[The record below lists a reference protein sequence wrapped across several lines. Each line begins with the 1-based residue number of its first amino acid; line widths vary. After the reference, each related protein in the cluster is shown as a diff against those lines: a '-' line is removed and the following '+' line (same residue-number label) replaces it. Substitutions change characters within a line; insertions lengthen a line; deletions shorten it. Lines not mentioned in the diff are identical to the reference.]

1 MIQLQFRHLLY
12 DIEQQTYAIT
22 TARGSESHEAKDEA
36 QIDGTRHLSDLSL
49 RYCEEGCAKLKV
61 LIKGKLSADQP
72 VQPTIPEF
80 PTDPSTDELAD
91 TVAWNF
97 SLTEEKPDAHTLT
110 TLFHQFVVAY
120 ALTQWSKAHAPND
133 VQGFIAQQE
142 QAKQQIKKAIY
153 ELGTPRK
160 HRTPPIQ
167 MLEPE
172 ITIIQD

>member
-36 QIDGTRHLSDLSL
+36 QIDETQHLSDLAL
-49 RYCEEGCAKLKV
+49 RYCEEGCARLNA
-61 LIKGKLSADQP
+61 LIKDKLDTEQQ
-72 VQPTIPEF
+72 VQTTVPEL
-80 PTDPSTDELAD
+80 PADPSTDELVD
-91 TVAWNF
+91 MTAWNF
-97 SLTEEKPDAHTLT
+97 SMTEEKPDSHTLA

-133 VQGFIAQQE
+133 VQGFIAQHE

-153 ELGTPRK
+153 GLVTPKK

-172 ITIIQD
+172 ITITQE